1 MSDEKMVMLKSALG
15 GYSKKDVNKYI
26 EKISLDF
33 ARREDEL
40 KAEAEN
46 QRRAV
51 SDAKQRTEE
60 LSRMLDEL
68 ACEAYSSENVA
79 LEAKKDKDSASEREK
94 ELAQM
99 LDELACRLYAA
110 EKREEELKASLA
122 GMASRIAEYEN
133 RENEDVLTGEVVEKI
148 RTKTEEMIC
157 MAGEEAKDI
166 ISSAESKA
174 EELISQAKLKA
185 ENIISE
191 ANAKAGATEGKIKK
205 MYSTAAEDY
214 CEQIKK
220 LTEEM
225 TSSADRARK
234 KQEER
239 PLQNEKTS
247 TIDDKIDTFFRALFS
262 QINPKNKN
270 RS

>member
-79 LEAKKDKDSASEREK
+79 LEAKKDKDSACEREK
-94 ELAQM
+94 ELAQC
-99 LDELACRLYAA
+99 LTSLPVGFTPQKSAKKSLKLRLP
-110 EKREEELKASLA
+110 EWRHE
-122 GMASRIAEYEN
+122 
-133 RENEDVLTGEVVEKI
+133 
-148 RTKTEEMIC
+148 
-157 MAGEEAKDI
+157 
-166 ISSAESKA
+166 
-174 EELISQAKLKA
+174 
-185 ENIISE
+185 
-191 ANAKAGATEGKIKK
+191 
-205 MYSTAAEDY
+205 
-214 CEQIKK
+214 
-220 LTEEM
+220 
-225 TSSADRARK
+225 
-234 KQEER
+234 
-239 PLQNEKTS
+239 
-247 TIDDKIDTFFRALFS
+247 
-262 QINPKNKN
+262 
-270 RS
+270 

>member
-60 LSRMLDEL
+60 LSR
-68 ACEAYSSENVA
+68 
-79 LEAKKDKDSASEREK
+79 
-94 ELAQM
+94 M

-225 TSSADRARK
+225 TYSADRARK

>member
-1 MSDEKMVMLKSALG
+1 MSNEKMVMLRSALG

-33 ARREDEL
+33 ARRENEL

-51 SDAKQRTEE
+51 SDAKLRIEE
-60 LSRMLDEL
+60 LSHMLDEL
-68 ACEAYSSENVA
+68 ACEAYSSENAA
-79 LEAKKDKDSASEREK
+79 LEAKKDKASACERGK
-94 ELAQM
+94 ELSQM

-122 GMASRIAEYEN
+122 GMASRIAEYE
-133 RENEDVLTGEVVEKI
+133 RRGSGEALTGEVVEKI
-148 RTKTEEMIC
+148 RIKAEEMIC
-157 MAGEEAKDI
+157 RAGEEAKDVI
-166 ISSAESKA
+166 LSAEEKA
-174 EELISQAKLKA
+174 EELLSQAKLRA

-205 MYSTAAEDY
+205 MYNTAAEDY

-220 LTEEM
+220 LTKEM
-225 TSSADRARK
+225 TSSADKAQK
-234 KQEER
+234 MQEEK
-239 PLQNEKTS
+239 PSQSEKAS
-247 TIDDKIDTFFRALFS
+247 TIDDKIDMFFRALLS

>member
-51 SDAKQRTEE
+51 SDAKLRIEE
-60 LSRMLDEL
+60 LSHMLDEL
-68 ACEAYSSENVA
+68 ACEAYSSENA
-79 LEAKKDKDSASEREK
+79 ASEAKRDKQTACEHEN
-94 ELAQM
+94 ELSQM

-122 GMASRIAEYEN
+122 GMASRIAEYES
-133 RENEDVLTGEVVEKI
+133 RENGEALTGEVVEKI
-148 RTKTEEMIC
+148 RTRTEEMIC
-157 MAGEEAKDI
+157 KAGEEAKEI
-166 ISSAESKA
+166 ISSAEGKA
-174 EELISQAKLKA
+174 EEMILQAKLKA
-185 ENIISE
+185 EGIISE
-191 ANAKAGATEGKIKK
+191 ANAKAGATEGKIKR

-214 CEQIKK
+214 CEQIKR

-225 TSSADRARK
+225 TSSADRPQKR
-234 KQEER
+234 QD
-239 PLQNEKTS
+239 EKTTQSEKAS
-247 TIDDKIDTFFRALFS
+247 TIDDKLDMFFRALFS